1 VIPPDSPIDLALVI
15 EEVVPDIQAA
25 DADEG
30 DDGEGCEFC
39 GEPLVDG
46 DCDVCGRSL

>member
-1 VIPPDSPIDLALVI
+1 VVSVIPPDSPIDWALVI

-25 DADEG
+25 DAD
-30 DDGEGCEFC
+30 DGEACEFC